1 MKRKKF
7 FIVAVFCY
15 VAFLFTG
22 CGQPPHISVGEWE
35 WEEKNPK
42 QQTSLYAVYGFRLIK
57 PEIELLQIQ
66 IDASHRV
73 LFLEYRH
80 KIPRDYWDSLKET
93 KEEAKRKAHI
103 VCSDD
108 SDKRALFDSIA
119 RSYGDIWYPHP
130 SKRGLLYTQVYN
142 VDKVTNISVFALEDW
157 SDRYPKGSCMDDNF
171 KFISGSPD
179 SYIRNGYHLDSEIVD
194 KAKAGFEYLD
204 YLSWTALYDDLSSS
218 YVALPVCGK
227 LSEIDFNQYDLL
239 GYGNNLGLLEPIEQ
253 SAHPERQIAV
263 EITYKDGTKSRL
275 TISYCKPSNG

>member
-1 MKRKKF
+1 MSRSKLLV
-7 FIVAVFCY
+7 VAVFCCITL
-15 VAFLFTG
+15 LFVG
-22 CGQPPHISVGEWE
+22 CLPPQSSLEQVK
-35 WEEKNPK
+35 WEEENPK

-57 PEIELLQIQ
+57 PEIELLQKK
-66 IDASHRV
+66 DFRMV
-73 LFLEYRH
+73 FLEYRH
-80 KIPRDYWDSLKET
+80 KIPIDYWDSLKET

-130 SKRGLLYTQVYN
+130 SERRLLYTQVYN

-179 SYIRNGYHLDSEIVD
+179 SYIRNGYHLGSEIVD
-194 KAKAGFEYLD
+194 KAKAGFEYW
-204 YLSWTALYDDLSSS
+204 SWTALYDDLSSS

-239 GYGNNLGLLEPIEQ
+239 GYYYYLGLLEPIEQ

-275 TISYCKPSNG
+275 TASYCKPSNG

>member
-1 MKRKKF
+1 MSRSKLLV
-7 FIVAVFCY
+7 VAVFCCITL
-15 VAFLFTG
+15 LFVG
-22 CGQPPHISVGEWE
+22 CLPPQSSLEEVK
-35 WEEKNPK
+35 WEEENPK

-57 PEIELLQIQ
+57 PEIELLQKK
-66 IDASHRV
+66 DFHMV
-73 LFLEYRH
+73 FLEYRH
-80 KIPRDYWDSLKET
+80 KIPIDYWDSLKET

-119 RSYGDIWYPHP
+119 RSYGDMWHPHP
-130 SKRGLLYTQVYN
+130 SERRLLYTQVYN

-179 SYIRNGYHLDSEIVD
+179 SYIRNGYHLDSETVD
-194 KAKAGFEYLD
+194 KAKAGFEYW
-204 YLSWTALYDDLSSS
+204 SWTALYDALSSS
-218 YVALPVCGK
+218 YVALPVCGR

-239 GYGNNLGLLEPIEQ
+239 GYYYYLGLLEPIEQ

-275 TISYCKPSNG
+275 TASYCKPSNE

>member
-1 MKRKKF
+1 MNRSRLLV
-7 FIVAVFCY
+7 VAVFCCITL
-15 VAFLFTG
+15 LFVG
-22 CGQPPHISVGEWE
+22 CLPPQSSLEQVK
-35 WEEKNPK
+35 WEEENPK

-57 PEIELLQIQ
+57 PEIELLQKK
-66 IDASHRV
+66 DFRMV
-73 LFLEYRH
+73 FLEYRH
-80 KIPRDYWDSLKET
+80 KIPIDYWDSLKET

-130 SKRGLLYTQVYN
+130 SERRLLYTQVYN

-194 KAKAGFEYLD
+194 KAKAGFEYW
-204 YLSWTALYDDLSSS
+204 SWTALYDDLSSS

-239 GYGNNLGLLEPIEQ
+239 GYYYYLGLLEPIEQ

-275 TISYCKPSNG
+275 TASYCKPSNG

>member
-1 MKRKKF
+1 MSRSKLLV
-7 FIVAVFCY
+7 VAVFCCITL
-15 VAFLFTG
+15 LFVG
-22 CGQPPHISVGEWE
+22 CLPPQSSLEEWK
-35 WEEKNPK
+35 WEEENPK

-130 SKRGLLYTQVYN
+130 SERSLLYTQVYN

-157 SDRYPKGSCMDDNF
+157 SDSYPKGSCMDDNL
-171 KFISGSPD
+171 KFIS
-179 SYIRNGYHLDSEIVD
+179 
-194 KAKAGFEYLD
+194 
-204 YLSWTALYDDLSSS
+204 
-218 YVALPVCGK
+218 
-227 LSEIDFNQYDLL
+227 
-239 GYGNNLGLLEPIEQ
+239 
-253 SAHPERQIAV
+253 
-263 EITYKDGTKSRL
+263 
-275 TISYCKPSNG
+275 

>member
-1 MKRKKF
+1 MSRSKLLV
-7 FIVAVFCY
+7 VAVFCCITL
-15 VAFLFTG
+15 LFVG
-22 CGQPPHISVGEWE
+22 CLPPQSSLEQVK
-35 WEEKNPK
+35 WEEENPK

-57 PEIELLQIQ
+57 PEIELLQKK
-66 IDASHRV
+66 DFRMV
-73 LFLEYRH
+73 FLEYRH
-80 KIPRDYWDSLKET
+80 KIPIDYWDSLKET

-108 SDKRALFDSIA
+108 SDKRALFDSIS
-119 RSYGDIWYPHP
+119 RSYGDMWHPHP
-130 SKRGLLYTQVYN
+130 SERRLLYTQVYN

-194 KAKAGFEYLD
+194 KAKAGFEYW
-204 YLSWTALYDDLSSS
+204 SWTALYDDLSSS

-239 GYGNNLGLLEPIEQ
+239 GYYYYLGLLEPIEQ

-275 TISYCKPSNG
+275 TASYCKPSNG

>member
-1 MKRKKF
+1 MSRSKLLV
-7 FIVAVFCY
+7 VAVFCCITL
-15 VAFLFTG
+15 LFVG
-22 CGQPPHISVGEWE
+22 CLPPQSSLEEVK
-35 WEEKNPK
+35 WEEENPK

-57 PEIELLQIQ
+57 PEIELLQKK
-66 IDASHRV
+66 DFRMV
-73 LFLEYRH
+73 FLEYRH
-80 KIPRDYWDSLKET
+80 KIPIDYWDSLKET

-130 SKRGLLYTQVYN
+130 SERRLLYTQVYN

-194 KAKAGFEYLD
+194 KAKAGFEYW
-204 YLSWTALYDDLSSS
+204 SWTAFYDDLSSS

-239 GYGNNLGLLEPIEQ
+239 GYYYYLGLLEPIEQ

-275 TISYCKPSNG
+275 TTSYCKPSNE

>member
-1 MKRKKF
+1 MSRSKLLV
-7 FIVAVFCY
+7 VAVFCCITL
-15 VAFLFTG
+15 LFVG
-22 CGQPPHISVGEWE
+22 CLPPQSSLEQAK
-35 WEEKNPK
+35 WEEENPK

-57 PEIELLQIQ
+57 PEIELLQKK
-66 IDASHRV
+66 DFRMV
-73 LFLEYRH
+73 FLEYRH
-80 KIPRDYWDSLKET
+80 KIPIDYWDSLKET

-130 SKRGLLYTQVYN
+130 SERSLLYTQVYN

-194 KAKAGFEYLD
+194 KAKAGFEYW
-204 YLSWTALYDDLSSS
+204 SWTALYDDLSSS

-239 GYGNNLGLLEPIEQ
+239 GYYYYLGLLEPIEQ

-275 TISYCKPSNG
+275 TASYCKPSNG

>member
-1 MKRKKF
+1 VK
-7 FIVAVFCY
+7 
-15 VAFLFTG
+15 
-22 CGQPPHISVGEWE
+22 
-35 WEEKNPK
+35 WEEENPK

-57 PEIELLQIQ
+57 PEIELLQKK
-66 IDASHRV
+66 DFRMV
-73 LFLEYRH
+73 FLEYRH
-80 KIPRDYWDSLKET
+80 KIPIDYWDSLKET

-130 SKRGLLYTQVYN
+130 SERRLLYTQVYN

-179 SYIRNGYHLDSEIVD
+179 SYIRNGYHLDSETVD
-194 KAKAGFEYLD
+194 KAKAGFEYW
-204 YLSWTALYDDLSSS
+204 SWTALYDDLSSS

-239 GYGNNLGLLEPIEQ
+239 GYYYYLGLLEPIEQ

-275 TISYCKPSNG
+275 TASYCKPSNG

>member
-1 MKRKKF
+1 MSRSKLLV
-7 FIVAVFCY
+7 VAVFCCITL
-15 VAFLFTG
+15 LFVG
-22 CGQPPHISVGEWE
+22 CLPPQSSLEQVK
-35 WEEKNPK
+35 WEEENPK

-57 PEIELLQIQ
+57 PEIELLQKK
-66 IDASHRV
+66 DFRMV
-73 LFLEYRH
+73 FLEYRH
-80 KIPRDYWDSLKET
+80 KIPIDYWDSLKET

-130 SKRGLLYTQVYN
+130 SERRLLYTQVYN

-179 SYIRNGYHLDSEIVD
+179 SYIRNGYHLDSETVD
-194 KAKAGFEYLD
+194 KAKAGFEYW
-204 YLSWTALYDDLSSS
+204 SWTALYDALSSS

-239 GYGNNLGLLEPIEQ
+239 GYYYYLGLLEPIEQ

-275 TISYCKPSNG
+275 TASYCKPSNG

>member
-1 MKRKKF
+1 MSRSKLLV
-7 FIVAVFCY
+7 VAVFCCITL
-15 VAFLFTG
+15 LFVG
-22 CGQPPHISVGEWE
+22 CLPPQSSVEE
-35 WEEKNPK
+35 VKWEEENPER
-42 QQTSLYAVYGFRLIK
+42 QTSLYAVYGFRLIK
-57 PEIELLQIQ
+57 PEIELLQKK
-66 IDASHRV
+66 DFRMV
-73 LFLEYRH
+73 FLEYRH
-80 KIPRDYWDSLKET
+80 KIPIDYWDSLKET

-130 SKRGLLYTQVYN
+130 SERRLLYTQVYN

-194 KAKAGFEYLD
+194 KAKAGFEYW
-204 YLSWTALYDDLSSS
+204 SWTALYDDLSSS

-239 GYGNNLGLLEPIEQ
+239 GYYYYLGLLEPIEQ
-253 SAHPERQIAV
+253 SAHPKRQIAV

-275 TISYCKPSNG
+275 TASYCKPSNG

>member
-1 MKRKKF
+1 MSRSKLLV
-7 FIVAVFCY
+7 VAVFCCITL
-15 VAFLFTG
+15 LFVG
-22 CGQPPHISVGEWE
+22 CLPPQSSLEQVK
-35 WEEKNPK
+35 WEEENPK
-42 QQTSLYAVYGFRLIK
+42 QQTSLYAVYGFRLIN
-57 PEIELLQIQ
+57 PEIELLQKK
-66 IDASHRV
+66 DFRMV
-73 LFLEYRH
+73 FLEYRH
-80 KIPRDYWDSLKET
+80 KIPIDYWDSLKET

-130 SKRGLLYTQVYN
+130 SERRLLYTQVYN

-194 KAKAGFEYLD
+194 KAKAGFEYW
-204 YLSWTALYDDLSSS
+204 SWTALYDDLSSS

-239 GYGNNLGLLEPIEQ
+239 GYYYYLGLLEPIEQ

-275 TISYCKPSNG
+275 TASYCKPSNG

>member
-1 MKRKKF
+1 MSRSKLLV
-7 FIVAVFCY
+7 VAVFCCITL
-15 VAFLFTG
+15 LFVG
-22 CGQPPHISVGEWE
+22 CLPPQSSLEQVK
-35 WEEKNPK
+35 WEEENPK

-57 PEIELLQIQ
+57 PEIELLQKK
-66 IDASHRV
+66 DFRMV
-73 LFLEYRH
+73 FLEYRH
-80 KIPRDYWDSLKET
+80 KIPIDYWDSLKET

-130 SKRGLLYTQVYN
+130 SERRLLYTQVYN

-194 KAKAGFEYLD
+194 KARAGFEYW
-204 YLSWTALYDDLSSS
+204 SWTALYDDLSSS

-239 GYGNNLGLLEPIEQ
+239 GYYYYLGLLEPIEQ

-275 TISYCKPSNG
+275 TASYCKPSNG

>member
-1 MKRKKF
+1 MSRSKLLV
-7 FIVAVFCY
+7 VAVFCCITL
-15 VAFLFTG
+15 LFVG
-22 CGQPPHISVGEWE
+22 CLPPQSSLEQVK
-35 WEEKNPK
+35 WEEENPK

-57 PEIELLQIQ
+57 PEIELLQKK
-66 IDASHRV
+66 DFRMV
-73 LFLEYRH
+73 FLEYRH
-80 KIPRDYWDSLKET
+80 KIPIDYWDSLKET

-119 RSYGDIWYPHP
+119 RSYGDMWYPHP
-130 SKRGLLYTQVYN
+130 SERRLLYTQVYN

-194 KAKAGFEYLD
+194 KAKAGFEYW
-204 YLSWTALYDDLSSS
+204 SWTALYDDLSSS

-227 LSEIDFNQYDLL
+227 LSEIDFHQYDLL
-239 GYGNNLGLLEPIEQ
+239 GYYYYLGLLEPIEQ

-275 TISYCKPSNG
+275 TASYCKPSNG

>member
-1 MKRKKF
+1 MSRSKLLV
-7 FIVAVFCY
+7 VAVFCCITL
-15 VAFLFTG
+15 LFVG
-22 CGQPPHISVGEWE
+22 CLPPQSSLEQVK
-35 WEEKNPK
+35 WEEENPK

-57 PEIELLQIQ
+57 PEIELLQKK
-66 IDASHRV
+66 DFRMV
-73 LFLEYRH
+73 FLEYRH
-80 KIPRDYWDSLKET
+80 KIPIDYWDSLKET

-130 SKRGLLYTQVYN
+130 SERRLLYTQVYN

-179 SYIRNGYHLDSEIVD
+179 SYIRNGYHLDSETVD
-194 KAKAGFEYLD
+194 KAKAGFEYW
-204 YLSWTALYDDLSSS
+204 SWTALYDDLSSS

-239 GYGNNLGLLEPIEQ
+239 GYYYYLGLLEPIEQ

-275 TISYCKPSNG
+275 TASYCKPSNG

>member
-1 MKRKKF
+1 MSRSKLLV
-7 FIVAVFCY
+7 VAVFCCITL
-15 VAFLFTG
+15 LFVG
-22 CGQPPHISVGEWE
+22 CLPPQSSLEQVK
-35 WEEKNPK
+35 WEEENPK

-57 PEIELLQIQ
+57 PEIELLQKK
-66 IDASHRV
+66 DFRMV
-73 LFLEYRH
+73 FLEYRH
-80 KIPRDYWDSLKET
+80 KIPIDYWDSLKET

-130 SKRGLLYTQVYN
+130 SERRLLYTQVYN

-194 KAKAGFEYLD
+194 KAKAGFEYW
-204 YLSWTALYDDLSSS
+204 SWTALYDDLSSS

-239 GYGNNLGLLEPIEQ
+239 GYYYYLGLLEPIEQ
-253 SAHPERQIAV
+253 SAHPKRQIAV

-275 TISYCKPSNG
+275 TTSYCKPSNG

>member
-1 MKRKKF
+1 MSRSKLLV
-7 FIVAVFCY
+7 VAVFYCITL
-15 VAFLFTG
+15 LFVG
-22 CGQPPHISVGEWE
+22 CLPPQYSVEE
-35 WEEKNPK
+35 VKWEEENPK

-57 PEIELLQIQ
+57 PEIELLQKK
-66 IDASHRV
+66 DFRMV
-73 LFLEYRH
+73 FLEYRH
-80 KIPRDYWDSLKET
+80 KIPIDYWDSLKET

-119 RSYGDIWYPHP
+119 RSYGDMWHPHP
-130 SKRGLLYTQVYN
+130 SERRLLYTQVYN

-194 KAKAGFEYLD
+194 KAKAGFEYW
-204 YLSWTALYDDLSSS
+204 SWTALYDDLSSS

-239 GYGNNLGLLEPIEQ
+239 GYYYYLGLLEPIEQ

-275 TISYCKPSNG
+275 TASYCKPSNG

>member
-1 MKRKKF
+1 MSRSKLL
-7 FIVAVFCY
+7 VVPVLFCITS
-15 VAFLFTG
+15 LFVG
-22 CGQPPHISVGEWE
+22 CLPPQYSVEE
-35 WEEKNPK
+35 VKWEEENPEP
-42 QQTSLYAVYGFRLIK
+42 QTSLYAVYGFRLIK
-57 PEIELLQIQ
+57 PEIELLQKK
-66 IDASHRV
+66 DFRMV
-73 LFLEYRH
+73 FLEYRH
-80 KIPRDYWDSLKET
+80 KIPIDYWDSLKET

-130 SKRGLLYTQVYN
+130 SERRLLYTQVYN

-194 KAKAGFEYLD
+194 KAKAGFEYW
-204 YLSWTALYDDLSSS
+204 SWTALYDDLSSS

-239 GYGNNLGLLEPIEQ
+239 GYYYYLGLLEPIEQ

-275 TISYCKPSNG
+275 TASYCKPSNG

>member
-1 MKRKKF
+1 MSRSKLLV
-7 FIVAVFCY
+7 VAVFCY

-66 IDASHRV
+66 IDASHMV

-80 KIPRDYWDSLKET
+80 KIPSNYGASLKET

-119 RSYGDIWYPHP
+119 RSYGDIWYPHL
-130 SKRGLLYTQVYN
+130 SERSLLYRQVYN

-204 YLSWTALYDDLSSS
+204 YLSWTALYDALSSS

>member
-1 MKRKKF
+1 MSRSKLLV
-7 FIVAVFCY
+7 VAVFCCITL
-15 VAFLFTG
+15 LFVG
-22 CGQPPHISVGEWE
+22 CLPPQSSLEQVK
-35 WEEKNPK
+35 WEEENPK

-57 PEIELLQIQ
+57 PEIELLQKK
-66 IDASHRV
+66 DFRMV
-73 LFLEYRH
+73 FLEYRH
-80 KIPRDYWDSLKET
+80 KIPIDYWDSLKET

-119 RSYGDIWYPHP
+119 RSYGDMWHPHP
-130 SKRGLLYTQVYN
+130 SERRLLYTQVYN

-179 SYIRNGYHLDSEIVD
+179 SYIRNGYHLDSETVD
-194 KAKAGFEYLD
+194 KAKAGFEYW
-204 YLSWTALYDDLSSS
+204 SWTALYDDLSSS
-218 YVALPVCGK
+218 YVALPVCGR

-239 GYGNNLGLLEPIEQ
+239 GYYYYLGLLEPIEQ

-275 TISYCKPSNG
+275 TTSYCKPSNE

>member
-1 MKRKKF
+1 MSRSKLLV
-7 FIVAVFCY
+7 VAVFCCITL
-15 VAFLFTG
+15 LFVG
-22 CGQPPHISVGEWE
+22 CLPPQSSLEQVK
-35 WEEKNPK
+35 WEEENPK

-57 PEIELLQIQ
+57 PEIELLQKK
-66 IDASHRV
+66 DFRMV
-73 LFLEYRH
+73 FLEYRH
-80 KIPRDYWDSLKET
+80 KIPIDYWDSLKET

-119 RSYGDIWYPHP
+119 RSYGDMWHPHP
-130 SKRGLLYTQVYN
+130 SERRLLYTQVYN

-194 KAKAGFEYLD
+194 KAKAGFEYW
-204 YLSWTALYDDLSSS
+204 SWTALYDALSSS

-239 GYGNNLGLLEPIEQ
+239 GYYYYLGLLEPIEQ

-263 EITYKDGTKSRL
+263 EITYKDGKKSRL
-275 TISYCKPSNG
+275 TASYCKPSNG

>member
-1 MKRKKF
+1 MSRSKLLV
-7 FIVAVFCY
+7 VAVFCCITL
-15 VAFLFTG
+15 LFVG
-22 CGQPPHISVGEWE
+22 CLPPQSSLEQVK
-35 WEEKNPK
+35 WEEENPK

-57 PEIELLQIQ
+57 PEIELLQKK
-66 IDASHRV
+66 DFRMV
-73 LFLEYRH
+73 FLEYRH
-80 KIPRDYWDSLKET
+80 KIPIDYWDSLKET

-130 SKRGLLYTQVYN
+130 SERRLLYTQVYN

-194 KAKAGFEYLD
+194 KAKAGFEYW
-204 YLSWTALYDDLSSS
+204 SWTALYDDLSSS
-218 YVALPVCGK
+218 YVALPVCGR

-239 GYGNNLGLLEPIEQ
+239 GYYYYLGLLEPIEQ

-275 TISYCKPSNG
+275 TASYCKPSNG

>member
-1 MKRKKF
+1 MSRSKLLV
-7 FIVAVFCY
+7 VAVFCCITL
-15 VAFLFTG
+15 LFVG
-22 CGQPPHISVGEWE
+22 CLPPQSSLEEVK
-35 WEEKNPK
+35 WEEENPK

-57 PEIELLQIQ
+57 PEIELLQKK
-66 IDASHRV
+66 DFRMV
-73 LFLEYRH
+73 FLEYRH
-80 KIPRDYWDSLKET
+80 KIPIDYWDSLKET

-119 RSYGDIWYPHP
+119 RSYGDMWHPHP
-130 SKRGLLYTQVYN
+130 SERRLLYTQVYN

-179 SYIRNGYHLDSEIVD
+179 SYIRNGYHLDSETVD
-194 KAKAGFEYLD
+194 KAKAGFEYW
-204 YLSWTALYDDLSSS
+204 SWTALYDALSSS
-218 YVALPVCGK
+218 YVALPVCGR

-239 GYGNNLGLLEPIEQ
+239 GYYYYLGLLEPIEQ

-275 TISYCKPSNG
+275 TASYCKPSNG

>member
-1 MKRKKF
+1 MNRSKLLV
-7 FIVAVFCY
+7 VAVFCCITL
-15 VAFLFTG
+15 LFVG
-22 CGQPPHISVGEWE
+22 CLPPQSSLEQVK
-35 WEEKNPK
+35 WEEENPK

-57 PEIELLQIQ
+57 PEIELLQKK
-66 IDASHRV
+66 DFRMV
-73 LFLEYRH
+73 FLEYRH
-80 KIPRDYWDSLKET
+80 KIPIDYWDSLKET

-130 SKRGLLYTQVYN
+130 SERRLLYTQVYN

-194 KAKAGFEYLD
+194 KAKAGFEYW
-204 YLSWTALYDDLSSS
+204 SWTALYDDLSSS
-218 YVALPVCGK
+218 YVALPVCGR

-239 GYGNNLGLLEPIEQ
+239 GYYYYLGLLEPIEQ

-275 TISYCKPSNG
+275 TASYCKPSNG

>member
-1 MKRKKF
+1 MSRSKLLV
-7 FIVAVFCY
+7 VAVFCCITL
-15 VAFLFTG
+15 LFVG
-22 CGQPPHISVGEWE
+22 CLPPQSSLEQAK
-35 WEEKNPK
+35 WEEENPK

-57 PEIELLQIQ
+57 PEIELLQKK
-66 IDASHRV
+66 DFRMV
-73 LFLEYRH
+73 FLEYRH
-80 KIPRDYWDSLKET
+80 KIPIDYWDSLKET

-130 SKRGLLYTQVYN
+130 SERSLLYTQVYN

-194 KAKAGFEYLD
+194 KAKAGFEYW
-204 YLSWTALYDDLSSS
+204 SWTALYDDLSSS

-239 GYGNNLGLLEPIEQ
+239 GYYYYLGLLEPIEQ

-275 TISYCKPSNG
+275 TTSYCKPSNG

>member
-1 MKRKKF
+1 MSRSKLLV
-7 FIVAVFCY
+7 VAIFCCITL
-15 VAFLFTG
+15 LFVG
-22 CGQPPHISVGEWE
+22 CLPPQSSLEQVK
-35 WEEKNPK
+35 WEEENPK

-57 PEIELLQIQ
+57 PEIELLQKK
-66 IDASHRV
+66 DFRMV
-73 LFLEYRH
+73 FLEYRH
-80 KIPRDYWDSLKET
+80 KIPIDYWDSLKET

-130 SKRGLLYTQVYN
+130 SERRLLYTQVYN

-194 KAKAGFEYLD
+194 KAKAGFEYW
-204 YLSWTALYDDLSSS
+204 SWTALYDDLSLS

-239 GYGNNLGLLEPIEQ
+239 GYYYYLGLLEPIEQ

-275 TISYCKPSNG
+275 TASYCKPSNG

>member
-1 MKRKKF
+1 MSRSKLLV
-7 FIVAVFCY
+7 VAVFCCITL
-15 VAFLFTG
+15 LFVG
-22 CGQPPHISVGEWE
+22 CLPPQSSLEQVK
-35 WEEKNPK
+35 WEEENPK

-57 PEIELLQIQ
+57 PEIELLQKK
-66 IDASHRV
+66 DFRMV
-73 LFLEYRH
+73 FLEYRH
-80 KIPRDYWDSLKET
+80 KIPIDYWDSLKET

-130 SKRGLLYTQVYN
+130 SERRLLYTQVYN

-194 KAKAGFEYLD
+194 KAKAGFEYW
-204 YLSWTALYDDLSSS
+204 SWTALYDDLSSS

-239 GYGNNLGLLEPIEQ
+239 GYYYYLGLLEAIEQ

-275 TISYCKPSNG
+275 TASYCKPSNG

>member
-1 MKRKKF
+1 MSRSKLLV
-7 FIVAVFCY
+7 VAVFCCITL
-15 VAFLFTG
+15 LFVG
-22 CGQPPHISVGEWE
+22 CLPPQSSLEQVK
-35 WEEKNPK
+35 WEEENPK

-57 PEIELLQIQ
+57 PEIELLQKK
-66 IDASHRV
+66 DFRMV
-73 LFLEYRH
+73 FLEYRH
-80 KIPRDYWDSLKET
+80 KIPIDYWDSLKET

-130 SKRGLLYTQVYN
+130 SERRLLYTQVYN
-142 VDKVTNISVFALEDW
+142 VDKVTNISVFAPEDW

-194 KAKAGFEYLD
+194 KAKAGFEYW
-204 YLSWTALYDDLSSS
+204 SWTALYDDLSSS

-239 GYGNNLGLLEPIEQ
+239 GYYYYLGLLEPIEQ

-275 TISYCKPSNG
+275 TASYCKPSNG

>member
-1 MKRKKF
+1 MSRSKLL
-7 FIVAVFCY
+7 VVVVFCCITL
-15 VAFLFTG
+15 LFVG
-22 CGQPPHISVGEWE
+22 CLPPQSSLEQVK
-35 WEEKNPK
+35 WEEENPK

-57 PEIELLQIQ
+57 PEIELLQKK
-66 IDASHRV
+66 DFRMV
-73 LFLEYRH
+73 FLEYRH
-80 KIPRDYWDSLKET
+80 KIPIDYWDSLKET

-130 SKRGLLYTQVYN
+130 SERRLLYTQVYN

-194 KAKAGFEYLD
+194 KAKAGFEYW
-204 YLSWTALYDDLSSS
+204 SWTALYDDLSSS

-239 GYGNNLGLLEPIEQ
+239 GYYYYLGLLEPIEQ

-275 TISYCKPSNG
+275 TASYCKPSNG

>member
-1 MKRKKF
+1 MSRSKLLV
-7 FIVAVFCY
+7 VAVFCCITL
-15 VAFLFTG
+15 LFVG
-22 CGQPPHISVGEWE
+22 CLPPQSSLEQVK
-35 WEEKNPK
+35 WEEENPK

-57 PEIELLQIQ
+57 PEIEPLQKK
-66 IDASHRV
+66 DFRMV
-73 LFLEYRH
+73 FLEYRH
-80 KIPRDYWDSLKET
+80 KIPIDYWDSLKET

-130 SKRGLLYTQVYN
+130 SERRLLYTQVYN

-194 KAKAGFEYLD
+194 KAKAGFEYW
-204 YLSWTALYDDLSSS
+204 SWTALYDDLSSS

-239 GYGNNLGLLEPIEQ
+239 GYYYYLGLLEPIEQ

-275 TISYCKPSNG
+275 TASYCKPSNG

>member
-1 MKRKKF
+1 MSRSKLLV
-7 FIVAVFCY
+7 VAVFCCITL
-15 VAFLFTG
+15 LFVG
-22 CGQPPHISVGEWE
+22 CLPPQSSLEQVK
-35 WEEKNPK
+35 WEEENPK

-57 PEIELLQIQ
+57 PEIELLQKK
-66 IDASHRV
+66 DFRMV
-73 LFLEYRH
+73 FLEYRH
-80 KIPRDYWDSLKET
+80 KIPIDYWDSLKET

-130 SKRGLLYTQVYN
+130 SERRLLYTQVYN

-194 KAKAGFEYLD
+194 KAKAGFEYW
-204 YLSWTALYDDLSSS
+204 SWTALYDDLSSS

-239 GYGNNLGLLEPIEQ
+239 GYYYYLGLLEPIEQ
-253 SAHPERQIAV
+253 SVHPERQIAV

-275 TISYCKPSNG
+275 TASYCKPSNG

>member
-1 MKRKKF
+1 MSRSKLLV
-7 FIVAVFCY
+7 VAVFCCITL
-15 VAFLFTG
+15 LFVG
-22 CGQPPHISVGEWE
+22 CLPPQSSLEEVK
-35 WEEKNPK
+35 WEEENPK

-57 PEIELLQIQ
+57 PEIELLQKK
-66 IDASHRV
+66 DFRMV
-73 LFLEYRH
+73 FLEYRH
-80 KIPRDYWDSLKET
+80 KIPVDYWDSLKET

-119 RSYGDIWYPHP
+119 RSYGDMWHPHP
-130 SKRGLLYTQVYN
+130 SERRLLYTQVYN

-194 KAKAGFEYLD
+194 KAKAGFEYW
-204 YLSWTALYDDLSSS
+204 SWTALYDDLSSS

-239 GYGNNLGLLEPIEQ
+239 GYYYYLGLLEPIEQ

-275 TISYCKPSNG
+275 TTSYCKPSNE

>member
-1 MKRKKF
+1 MSRSKLLV
-7 FIVAVFCY
+7 VAVFCCITL
-15 VAFLFTG
+15 LFVG
-22 CGQPPHISVGEWE
+22 CLPPQSSLEQVK
-35 WEEKNPK
+35 WEEENPK

-57 PEIELLQIQ
+57 PEIELLQKK
-66 IDASHRV
+66 DFRMV
-73 LFLEYRH
+73 FLEYRH
-80 KIPRDYWDSLKET
+80 KIPIDYWDSLKET

-130 SKRGLLYTQVYN
+130 SERRLLYTQVYN

-194 KAKAGFEYLD
+194 KAKAGFEYW
-204 YLSWTALYDDLSSS
+204 SWTALYDDLSSS

-239 GYGNNLGLLEPIEQ
+239 GYYYYLGLLEPIEQ

-275 TISYCKPSNG
+275 TASYCKPSNG

>member
-1 MKRKKF
+1 MSRSKLLV
-7 FIVAVFCY
+7 VAVFCCITL
-15 VAFLFTG
+15 LFVG
-22 CGQPPHISVGEWE
+22 CLPPQSSLEQVK
-35 WEEKNPK
+35 WEEENPK

-57 PEIELLQIQ
+57 PEIELLQKK
-66 IDASHRV
+66 DFRMV
-73 LFLEYRH
+73 FLEYRH
-80 KIPRDYWDSLKET
+80 KIPIDYWDSLKET

-119 RSYGDIWYPHP
+119 RSYGDMWHPHP
-130 SKRGLLYTQVYN
+130 SERRLLYTQVYN

-179 SYIRNGYHLDSEIVD
+179 SYIRNGYHLDSETVD
-194 KAKAGFEYLD
+194 KAKAGFEYW
-204 YLSWTALYDDLSSS
+204 SWTALYDALSSS

-239 GYGNNLGLLEPIEQ
+239 GYYYYLGLLEPIEQ

-275 TISYCKPSNG
+275 TASYCKPSNG

>member
-1 MKRKKF
+1 MSRSKLLV
-7 FIVAVFCY
+7 VAVFCCITS
-15 VAFLFTG
+15 LFVG
-22 CGQPPHISVGEWE
+22 CLPPQSSLEQVK
-35 WEEKNPK
+35 WEEENPK

-57 PEIELLQIQ
+57 PEIELLQKK
-66 IDASHRV
+66 DFRMV
-73 LFLEYRH
+73 FLEYRH
-80 KIPRDYWDSLKET
+80 KIPIDYWDSLKET

-130 SKRGLLYTQVYN
+130 SERRLLYTQVYN

-194 KAKAGFEYLD
+194 KAKAGFEYW
-204 YLSWTALYDDLSSS
+204 SWTALYDDLSSS

-239 GYGNNLGLLEPIEQ
+239 GYYYYLGLLEPIEQ

-275 TISYCKPSNG
+275 TASYCKPSNG